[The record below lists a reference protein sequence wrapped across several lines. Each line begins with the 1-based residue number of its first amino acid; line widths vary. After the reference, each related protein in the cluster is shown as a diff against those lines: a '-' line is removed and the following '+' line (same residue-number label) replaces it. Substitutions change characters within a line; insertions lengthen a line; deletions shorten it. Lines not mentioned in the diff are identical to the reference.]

1 MSKQLKKQIADLA
14 KQVAALKVANAPS
27 SSKNPPKKRR
37 NRRKRNVKRTNVGT
51 DGKLTIS
58 RWELLTEI
66 KVGTN
71 ASTAAFYKKIV
82 PSTSSMSW
90 LYGLAKNFSR
100 ITWHSL
106 VVEYRPAVGATK
118 DGCVTV
124 GIDWKPDT
132 NELPNKNTVQNC
144 TPNFQVPVWQRR
156 VLTVP
161 SAKLQTRKEY
171 MLDSTSAEDQAPG
184 DILAY
189 LNCTSIAQEQYF
201 GDIWVHYNV
210 SLYGPK

>member
-1 MSKQLKKQIADLA
+1 MSKQLKKQIAELT
-14 KQVAALKVANAPS
+14 KQVAAIKVANNAPS
-27 SSKNPPKKRR
+27 TSKKKR
-37 NRRKRNVKRTNVGT
+37 NRRKKKGRRPGNVGA

-66 KVGTN
+66 KAAKNG
-71 ASTAAFYKKIV
+71 STANFYKKIL
-82 PSTSSMSW
+82 PQSDCMSW

-124 GIDWKPDT
+124 GVDWKPDT
-132 NELPNKNTVQNC
+132 TVTPSKTTVQNC
-144 TPNFQVPVWQRR
+144 TPNFQVPVWQRKT
-156 VLTVP
+156 LTVP

-171 MLDSTSAEDQAPG
+171 LLDSTNVEDNAPG

-189 LNCTSIAQEQYF
+189 LNCTSQTSEQYF

-210 SLYGPK
+210 SLFGPK